1 MAEIKD
7 TQLIGV
13 EGAIRP
19 QVEVVPS
26 IVEPKEPIV
35 VTPVPTISPT
45 AVQPLETHPVGK
57 QISAQIEAGVVGKDS
72 PDLEEIDPT
81 SGASW
86 AMLFANK
93 KPGAEIVE

>member
-7 TQLIGV
+7 TQIGV
-13 EGAIRP
+13 EGVVRP

-26 IVEPKEPIV
+26 IVEPKEPVV
-35 VTPVPTISPT
+35 VTPASTINPT
-45 AVQPLETHPVGK
+45 AVQPIETHPVGK
-57 QISAQIEAGVVGKDS
+57 QINAQIEAGVVGKDS
-72 PDLEEIDPT
+72 RDLEQIDPT

-86 AMLFANK
+86 AMLVANK